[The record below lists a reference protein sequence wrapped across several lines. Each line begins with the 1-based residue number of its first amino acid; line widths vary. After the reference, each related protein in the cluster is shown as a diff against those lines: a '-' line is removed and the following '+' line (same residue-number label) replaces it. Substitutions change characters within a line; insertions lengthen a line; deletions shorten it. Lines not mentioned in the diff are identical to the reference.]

1 MLWKIL
7 KTTTIIILISSFG
20 CSRNDK
26 KDIIESTLTSQ
37 SGADTAVTSEAVS
50 ASASETENS
59 RIELKPAQN
68 SSAEQKIQTEPM
80 SAEAIN
86 KRHNLLSEINT
97 AVISPEDFEIGLLL
111 ASHSAAEGSLE
122 KKYTDFINRFFKE
135 LEQGNFASEM
145 IYPDSRFFLKQVF
158 ESYMAGKQI
167 PDNLRIGEA
176 IRIQDSLRFNLR
188 LFKGSSRT
196 EGEIII
202 VESEN
207 GLKIKEFY
215 GDLAILEKTYT
226 AAEKKYEPELYRF

>member
-1 MLWKIL
+1 MKPWKIIS
-7 KTTTIIILISSFG
+7 IIMILISLTG
-20 CSRNDK
+20 CGRNDK
-26 KDIIESTLTSQ
+26 KNIIEPAQAENTKLT
-37 SGADTAVTSEAVS
+37 GADTAPASEAASVS
-50 ASASETENS
+50 EKENS

-68 SSAEQKIQTEPM
+68 STAAQKAQTQPM
-80 SAEAIN
+80 SAEAIH

-97 AVISPEDFEIGLLL
+97 AVITPEDFEIGLLL
-111 ASHSAAEGSLE
+111 AGHADAEGSLE

-135 LEQGNFASEM
+135 LEKGNLASEM

-158 ESYMAGKQI
+158 ESYIAGKQI

-188 LFKGSSRT
+188 LYKGNSRT